1 MSEPDRPTSSD
12 PSTGPWHDQDDP
24 EATRVVR
31 RNPPADDDDAA
42 VTRFVSDAQPESA
55 GPAVS
60 ESSAGDGPQ
69 STATES
75 AAPSGTHEQSWP
87 TPGPA
92 VREFG
97 GSSPASSPEPNPV
110 TGPPA
115 ASPEPAGGAQ
125 PGGPVTGPS
134 APAGPASG
142 AQPNFG
148 APPSAP
154 TPQPAARPGPDADPT
169 MAMPPSGVDPQATSY
184 IGAPTAGYPGPG
196 NTGPQP
202 FTGPQAGYSYQQPG
216 YGSGPQ
222 TIAPPATASV
232 ALPPV
237 RMPKAESRVALNIL
251 GSIVGLILVAGG
263 LTLVALY
270 AGKMRAVD
278 ATSADPSSA
287 SLDVL
292 SVVLVIVGAVLIAA
306 AALLAAWA
314 SWAAILPGF
323 LLSAASVWAMI
334 TTGPDSGAVLIN
346 EATSWA
352 FKDGQFAYFT
362 LNGIGL
368 MVGLALFAAG
378 LAAVFLRAGV
388 RRTIRQQLESIQT

>member
-31 RNPPADDDDAA
+31 RNPPADGDDGEA
-42 VTRFVSDAQPESA
+42 TQFVSDAQPESA

-60 ESSAGDGPQ
+60 DSSAGDGTA
-69 STATES
+69 STATEG
-75 AAPSGTHEQSWP
+75 AAASGTHEQSWP

-92 VREFG
+92 VPEFG
-97 GSSPASSPEPNPV
+97 GNAPASSPEPN
-110 TGPPA
+110 
-115 ASPEPAGGAQ
+115 
-125 PGGPVTGPS
+125 PVTGPS

-142 AQPNFG
+142 AQPGAPVTGPSAPAGPASGAQPSFG
-148 APPSAP
+148 ATPSAP
-154 TPQPAARPGPDADPT
+154 TPQPAAGPGSDADPT

-196 NTGPQP
+196 TTGPQP
-202 FTGPQAGYSYQQPG
+202 FTGPPAGYSYQQPG

-222 TIAPPATASV
+222 TIAPPATANV

-237 RMPKAESRVALNIL
+237 RMPKAESRVAVNIL
-251 GSIVGLILVAGG
+251 GSIVGLILVLGG
-263 LTLVALY
+263 VTLVALY

-278 ATSADPSSA
+278 ATSTDPGSA

-292 SVVLVIVGAVLIAA
+292 SVVLVIVGAVLIAT

-314 SWAAILPGF
+314 SWSAILPGF
-323 LLSAASVWAMI
+323 LLSAASIWAMI
-334 TTGPDSGAVLIN
+334 TTGQDSGAVLIN

-368 MVGLALFAAG
+368 MVGLLLFAAG